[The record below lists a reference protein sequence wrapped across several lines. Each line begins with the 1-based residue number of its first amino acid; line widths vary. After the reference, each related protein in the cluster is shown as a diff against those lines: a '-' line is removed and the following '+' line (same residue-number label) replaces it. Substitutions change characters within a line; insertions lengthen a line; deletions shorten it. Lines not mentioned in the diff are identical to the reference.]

1 MLKTLILL
9 ENLEFLIITMLVWDK
24 YKNYFPQVPQK
35 LDVIRDGQE
44 VLKRDRFKKN
54 IDLKIRN

>member
-9 ENLEFLIITMLVWDK
+9 ENLELLIITMLVWDK